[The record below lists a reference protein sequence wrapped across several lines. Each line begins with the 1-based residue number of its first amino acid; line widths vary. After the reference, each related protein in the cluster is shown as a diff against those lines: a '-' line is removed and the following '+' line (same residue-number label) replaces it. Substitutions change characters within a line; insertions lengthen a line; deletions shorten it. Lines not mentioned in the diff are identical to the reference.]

1 MLEQQLLEK
10 AIGAPGRLVSTEPF
24 GHGRIARFTVDDGD
38 ESGEWFVDTSRQPV
52 AAETGFVIR
61 DGGGAPVARIWKHP
75 LDPRLPALRTALDPD
90 RLLRIAL
97 AGGSTPGPI
106 EARVLSYRPGRR
118 AVVRITQLGR
128 HMFVKVV
135 RPGEAEELAEI
146 HRACR
151 DAGVPAPRVVHWA
164 PSGVLVV
171 RDAAGTAGPVAAATM
186 EPEAVLDAVDALRE
200 QLLAVRTHRIARAS
214 VGTRLE
220 WHIDRLA
227 AALPDRERDVRGLL
241 AVLAPSI
248 RRVGPARVI
257 HGDLHIGQLF
267 FTEGAISG
275 VIDVDTAGMGDPSD
289 DAAAF
294 IGHATASAVRNETAG
309 RVDDARILHTLG
321 EAAADRWIRDRHTAA
336 LTSLHL
342 LGHALRAVERS
353 AEAARLML
361 DEALDLQRHAPAES
375 ARRET
380 DRSPSA

>member
-1 MLEQQLLEK
+1 MLEQRLLEK
-10 AIGAPGRLVSTEPF
+10 AIGEPGRLISAEPF
-24 GHGRIARFTVDDGD
+24 GEGRIARFTVDDGH

-118 AVVRITQLGR
+118 AVVRITQHGR

-135 RPGEAEELAEI
+135 RPGEAEDLADI
-146 HRACR
+146 HQACR
-151 DAGVPAPRVVHWA
+151 AAGVPAPRVAHWA

-171 RDAAGTAGPVAAATM
+171 RDAAGTAGPIAAATM
-186 EPEAVLDAVDALRE
+186 APEAVLDAVDALRE
-200 QLLAVRTHRIARAS
+200 QLLDVRTHRIARAS

-227 AALPDRERDVRGLL
+227 AALPDRERDVHGLL
-241 AVLAPSI
+241 SALLPAI
-248 RRVGPARVI
+248 RRVGPPRVI

-267 FTEGAISG
+267 FTDGAISG
-275 VIDVDTAGMGDPSD
+275 VIDVDTAGLGDPSD

-294 IGHATASAVRNETAG
+294 IGHATASAVRNEIAG
-309 RVDDARILHTLG
+309 RPSDARILHALG
-321 EAAADRWIRDRHTAA
+321 EAACDRWIRDRHTASLA
-336 LTSLHL
+336 SLHL
-342 LGHALRAVERS
+342 VGHAIRA
-353 AEAARLML
+353 AHHDPEAAHLML
-361 DEALDLQRHAPAES
+361 DEALDLSLVP
-375 ARRET
+375 
-380 DRSPSA
+380 RSR